1 MEFLLLKLLGKFK
14 FIFNY
19 LKVDFETLYRI
30 LDIKFKNDRRART
43 SLYKDYKVEGESKK
57 SQIISFILGVILFGL
72 APSIAFTLHSIE
84 LVSNLSIAVIMILIF
99 LSLVHDFSTVILSTS
114 DKNILGAMPIDMNTL
129 SSIRGTYVTIYLI
142 SILIM
147 TIILPT
153 SIGTYIFGYKY
164 IIGMLIVTPLILMFS
179 LSLTILIYSL
189 ILKHYDGE
197 KLKDI
202 VNYFQIAFLLG
213 SILFYQFGADIIQ
226 RSSNVLQNSKAI
238 FILPSTWYSGIF
250 NLLLGEFSIKSLIAF
265 ILGSLA
271 TILFFIIT
279 QKYLLVELEKNLY
292 KFDMGNKSQSVIK
305 KGKFVDLIIK
315 DPVEKSS
322 YIFSKAM
329 FKRDRMLK
337 QKMITGLSTAFI
349 FIAPLIRDVLSEKNV
364 DPVSWFFAV
373 YGIIVFLSTQPQ
385 FIAYTSSFK
394 ASYIYEVL
402 PIEDA
407 EPIVKGAIKAMFIN
421 FIMPIFT
428 LALLI
433 FSIIFKDIGILEYI
447 VVIIMMIFMCL
458 IYVNDM
464 EIKMPFTVDV
474 NTVESSGNGCL
485 SAIKYVMIAIVFGVA
500 HGFIYSQCRDVSNI
514 DLVKIYTYI
523 YFVFIFALIGTT
535 VFYYFKAFKFKR
547 SKIYKGKVST
557 QHKV

>member
-30 LDIKFKNDRRART
+30 LEIKFKNDRRART

-129 SSIRGTYVTIYLI
+129 SSVRGTYVTIYLI

-202 VNYFQIAFLLG
+202 VNYFQIVFLLG

-250 NLLLGEFSIKSLIAF
+250 NLLLGEFSIKRLIAF

-305 KGKFVDLIIK
+305 KGKLVDLIIK

-349 FIAPLIRDVLSEKNV
+349 FVAPLIRDVLSGKEQ
-364 DPVSWFFAV
+364 DIVSWFFAV

-394 ASYIYEVL
+394 AAYIYEVL
-402 PIEDA
+402 PIEDI
-407 EPIVKGAIKAMFIN
+407 EPIVKGAIKAVFIN

-433 FSIIFKDIGILEYI
+433 FSIIFKNIGILEYI

-485 SAIKYVMIAIVFGVA
+485 SAIKYVLIAIVFGVA
-500 HGFIYSQCRDVSNI
+500 HVFIYSQCRDVSNI
-514 DLVKIYTYI
+514 DTVKIYTYI

-547 SKIYKGKVST
+547 RKIYKGKVST
-557 QHKV
+557 EHKV

>member
-30 LDIKFKNDRRART
+30 LEIKFKNDRRART

-129 SSIRGTYVTIYLI
+129 SSVRGTYVTIYLI
-142 SILIM
+142 SILVM

-153 SIGTYIFGYKY
+153 SIGTYIFDYKY

-202 VNYFQIAFLLG
+202 VNYFQITFLLG

-250 NLLLGEFSIKSLIAF
+250 NLLLGEFNIKRLIAF

-305 KGKFVDLIIK
+305 KGKLVDLIIK

-349 FIAPLIRDVLSEKNV
+349 FVAPLIRDVLSGKEQ
-364 DPVSWFFAV
+364 DIVSWFFAV

-385 FIAYTSSFK
+385 FIAYTSNFK
-394 ASYIYEVL
+394 AAYIYEVL
-402 PIEDA
+402 PIEDV
-407 EPIVKGAIKAMFIN
+407 EPIVKGAIKAVFIN
-421 FIMPIFT
+421 FIMPIFI

-433 FSIIFKDIGILEYI
+433 FSIIFKHIGILEYI
-447 VVIIMMIFMCL
+447 VAIIMMIFMCL

-474 NTVESSGNGCL
+474 KTVESSGNGCL

-547 SKIYKGKVST
+547 RKIYKGKVST
-557 QHKV
+557 EHKV